1 MYVENK
7 AERELWFN
15 AITMQVDVAHGRR
28 VSDSRVSE
36 DDRVGYDDF
45 ELLSIIGQGS
55 FGKVVQVRMKY
66 TGDIFAM
73 KVLNKRN
80 VVERGEI
87 DHTLAEKNI
96 LMKFDHPFIMSLHYS
111 FQTDDKLFLVM
122 DFVNGGEMF
131 YHIQKARRFDNERA
145 KFYLAEIVLGL
156 DCLHNNGVIYRDL
169 KPENLLLDSDGH
181 VKITDFGLS
190 KEGLTTAYA
199 TTQTFCGTPEYLA
212 PEVVEGR
219 PYTKS
224 VDWWSVG
231 TLLFEMLTGLPPFY
245 DEDMQNMYNKKM
257 NSDPTIPEYVP
268 ELARDL
274 ITKFLDKD
282 PETRLQEI
290 QDIKSHPYFQGIN
303 WEKLYNKEITP
314 PFIPNV
320 KTKEST
326 DLIDKQFTNMDIK
339 REISPGVA
347 IQNDAFEGF
356 TYSKGDVTN

>member
-1 MYVENK
+1 
-7 AERELWFN
+7 
-15 AITMQVDVAHGRR
+15 
-28 VSDSRVSE
+28 
-36 DDRVGYDDF
+36 
-45 ELLSIIGQGS
+45 
-55 FGKVVQVRMKY
+55 VQVRMKY

-87 DHTLAEKNI
+87 DHTLTEKNI

-111 FQTDDKLFLVM
+111 FQTEDKLFLVM

-156 DCLHNNGVIYRDL
+156 ECLHNNGVIYRDL

-181 VKITDFGLS
+181 IKITDFGLS
-190 KEGLTTAYA
+190 KEGLNTAYS
-199 TTQTFCGTPEYLA
+199 TTKTFCGTPEYLA
-212 PEVVEGR
+212 PEVVEGK

-257 NSDPTIPEYVP
+257 NLDLVVPEHIPEQ
-268 ELARDL
+268 ARNL
-274 ITKFLDKD
+274 ITRFLDKN

-290 QDIKSHPYFQGIN
+290 QEIKAHPYFQGIN
-303 WEKLYNKEITP
+303 WERLYLKEIQP
-314 PFIPNV
+314 PYIPNV

-339 REISPGVA
+339 RELSPGVP
-347 IQNDAFEGF
+347 IQTDDFEGF
-356 TYSKGDVTN
+356 TYAKKGEENN